1 LSSKVSLLSTGL
13 LVAGLLFTWWLQWR
27 GKLDIFTGSLLTLL
41 VVMIT
46 GKVFSPQYLMWVIP
60 LIAYVG
66 KANWRWLVSWGVV
79 CALTLLDFPIIYVD
93 LPHIQKYYAVIA
105 VRNGLMLI
113 IVCVLLYVAARSSL
127 KVDSNRARKL

>member
-1 LSSKVSLLSTGL
+1 
-13 LVAGLLFTWWLQWR
+13 LQWR
-27 GKLDIFTGSLLTLL
+27 GRLDIFTGSLLTLL

-93 LPHIQKYYAVIA
+93 LPHIQKYYGVIA